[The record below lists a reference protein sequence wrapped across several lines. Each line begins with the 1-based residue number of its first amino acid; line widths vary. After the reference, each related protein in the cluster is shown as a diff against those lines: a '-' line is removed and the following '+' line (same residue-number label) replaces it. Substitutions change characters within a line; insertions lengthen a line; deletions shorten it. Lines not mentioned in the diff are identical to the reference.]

1 LEVVSIVATLTKG
14 TFVPWI
20 TVALSTLGLTMSV
33 AVWLRV
39 KTISVH
45 LSWLELRHNER
56 VNRAAEYDAA
66 RP

>member
-1 LEVVSIVATLTKG
+1 M
-14 TFVPWI
+14 PWI

-33 AVWLRV
+33 AIWLRV

-45 LSWLELRHNER
+45 LSWLERRHNER